1 LRRWPT
7 RRGIS
12 CYRLYDRDIP
22 EVPLVVDRYGDYL
35 HISEYE
41 RPHEHTPA
49 EHGDWLDF
57 MARTAGEVL
66 EIPRDQIFF
75 KKRMRQRGTRQHEQ
89 VAEKKKIVT
98 VQEGGL
104 EFQVNLSDYID
115 TGLFLDHRITRA
127 MVRDA
132 AREKRF
138 LNLFGYTGAFTVYAI
153 DGGATETTTVDLS
166 QTYLDWTAR
175 NLALNGMQGPRQR
188 MIRSD
193 AMGFLESLPDDACFD
208 LAVVDPPTFSNSKK
222 VESFWEVQ
230 RDHAALLNQVLT
242 RMSPGGILF
251 FSTNFRRFQLDEE
264 ALSGVTIREISRQ
277 TVPED
282 FRNKRIHRCW
292 RIIREAG

>member
-1 LRRWPT
+1 
-7 RRGIS
+7 
-12 CYRLYDRDIP
+12 
-22 EVPLVVDRYGDYL
+22 
-35 HISEYE
+35 
-41 RPHEHTPA
+41 
-49 EHGDWLDF
+49 
-57 MARTAGEVL
+57 
-66 EIPRDQIFF
+66 
-75 KKRMRQRGTRQHEQ
+75 
-89 VAEKKKIVT
+89 
-98 VQEGGL
+98 
-104 EFQVNLSDYID
+104 
-115 TGLFLDHRITRA
+115 